1 MRYTRLVIPVFLL
14 SAILSGCAA
23 EHEESSS
30 PRTETEPVALND
42 MQTQTQTDAPNE
54 TEAPADSEE
63 KDALSAGAVPE
74 AAKEPADVP
83 PATTLRPDWS
93 SYFGDLN
100 GAAVLFDP
108 DGNTFQIYNED
119 LADTRRSPCS
129 TFKIISSLVGLE
141 SGAIGRKDSTRP
153 WSGEA
158 FWSDDWNQDIDFP
171 TAFRTSCVWYYRQVI
186 DDIGPEAIQE
196 ALEGE
201 NIGK

>member
-1 MRYTRLVIPVFLL
+1 MAPLSSPTRDEI
-14 SAILSGCAA
+14 ILNVEHGERRGAA
-23 EHEESSS
+23 RSLSS

-100 GAAVLFDP
+100 GAAVIFDP
-108 DGNTFQIYNED
+108 DGFIRAA
-119 LADTRRSPCS
+119 LIKGVCSLRSGVLY
-129 TFKIISSLVGLE
+129 TK
-141 SGAIGRKDSTRP
+141 R
-153 WSGEA
+153 
-158 FWSDDWNQDIDFP
+158 
-171 TAFRTSCVWYYRQVI
+171 
-186 DDIGPEAIQE
+186 
-196 ALEGE
+196 
-201 NIGK
+201 

>member
-1 MRYTRLVIPVFLL
+1 MRCTRLVIPVILL

-83 PATTLRPDWS
+83 PVTTLRPDWS

-100 GAAVLFDP
+100 GAAVIFDP
-108 DGNTFQIYNED
+108 DGNTFQIPPLPMLHVQDYFI
-119 LADTRRSPCS
+119 P
-129 TFKIISSLVGLE
+129 G
-141 SGAIGRKDSTRP
+141 GA
-153 WSGEA
+153 GE
-158 FWSDDWNQDIDFP
+158 
-171 TAFRTSCVWYYRQVI
+171 RCH
-186 DDIGPEAIQE
+186 
-196 ALEGE
+196 
-201 NIGK
+201 